1 MRPPNGNGH
10 GHDSN
15 AATYQAPSTS
25 QRGETTWSTPPAPTR
40 VLQAGEVAVSAKPT
54 RPWSRARRWYV
65 AEISEK
71 TKVSLQ
77 IGGAVV
83 VALFLI
89 GAGRWW
95 GTLDSERT
103 TTQQTLSRHD
113 QRITNLENAVND
125 LKDLVKDGRRVQD
138 AAAKDSA
145 TAAAN
150 TTGIIYDL
158 GELKVRLA
166 ERGINWPDRR
176 GATP

>member
-1 MRPPNGNGH
+1 M
-10 GHDSN
+10 
-15 AATYQAPSTS
+15 
-25 QRGETTWSTPPAPTR
+25 
-40 VLQAGEVAVSAKPT
+40 
-54 RPWSRARRWYV
+54 

-71 TKVSLQ
+71 TKISLQ
-77 IGGAVV
+77 IGGALIL
-83 VALFLI
+83 AAALI
-89 GAGRWW
+89 GGGRWW
-95 GTLDSERT
+95 GTLDSERAS
-103 TTQQTLSRHD
+103 TQQALAKHE

-166 ERGINWPDRR
+166 ERGVSWPDRR
-176 GATP
+176 GP